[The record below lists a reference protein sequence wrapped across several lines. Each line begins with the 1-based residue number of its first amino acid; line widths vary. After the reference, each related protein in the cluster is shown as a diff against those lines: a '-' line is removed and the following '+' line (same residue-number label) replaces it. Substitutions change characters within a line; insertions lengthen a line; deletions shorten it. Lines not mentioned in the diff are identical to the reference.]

1 MGAIIATGRRTV
13 KGWDVSLVRES
24 AAKQATTEIVG
35 EVRSARKVAHA
46 ALETRLVR
54 QHVRL
59 HGPSKTRKGQATRD
73 RIMTAAGEL
82 MIEHGGTDFQ
92 MSEVSSRCRMSKGR
106 NRVEETEGILTDVY
120 PKLFTLYNNSTEST
134 ISFSYAEVL
143 THEVE
148 LEVVN

>member
-1 MGAIIATGRRTV
+1 MSKTLTSIKDQIISYKGRRV
-13 KGWDVSLVRES
+13 
-24 AAKQATTEIVG
+24 
-35 EVRSARKVAHA
+35 
-46 ALETRLVR
+46 
-54 QHVRL
+54 
-59 HGPSKTRKGQATRD
+59 
-73 RIMTAAGEL
+73 
-82 MIEHGGTDFQ
+82 
-92 MSEVSSRCRMSKGR
+92 RCRMSKGR

>member
-1 MGAIIATGRRTV
+1 
-13 KGWDVSLVRES
+13 
-24 AAKQATTEIVG
+24 
-35 EVRSARKVAHA
+35 
-46 ALETRLVR
+46 
-54 QHVRL
+54 
-59 HGPSKTRKGQATRD
+59 
-73 RIMTAAGEL
+73 
-82 MIEHGGTDFQ
+82 
-92 MSEVSSRCRMSKGR
+92 MSKGR